1 MSTSYQVLSLRK
13 QFPHHIGSCQY
24 TTGSRGNIHF
34 IFTKRIWWR
43 THSYRRLVTL
53 PHQRERR
60 HATCQTCNLRCK
72 VSIQGEK
79 HSKVLEKN
87 RWSDWNIDSTPPW
100 ARALKWYGLS
110 TQDKLLLLPEH
121 WKNKTFTMRISTIP
135 CSGCPSQAP
144 SAARTLEEED
154 THHENKHY
162 SMQWMPFTS
171 SFCCQDT
178 GRTRHSPWE

>member
-1 MSTSYQVLSLRK
+1 MRISPTSPCREMPVTSS
-13 QFPHHIGSCQY
+13 FCCQD
-24 TTGSRGNIHF
+24 TAIWRHCTM
-34 IFTKRIWWR
+34 RI
-43 THSYRRLVTL
+43 S
-53 PHQRERR
+53 
-60 HATCQTCNLRCK
+60 
-72 VSIQGEK
+72 SIQGEK
-79 HSKVLEKN
+79 HSKAPTAARKKEGLTE
-87 RWSDWNIDSTPPW
+87 NIDSRPKLLLLPETLEEWRHSPW
-100 ARALKWYGLS
+100 ESALFHAVDALH
-110 TQDKLLLLPEH
+110 KLLLLPEH

-178 GRTRHSPWE
+178 GRRRHSPWE